1 MKSNLKWRG
10 FMSTTEYYLC
20 MDLYGGNY
28 NLVCSQS
35 DVANILQ
42 LNITLR
48 IYWLFKM
55 KMIIMFPRR
64 QSS

>member
-1 MKSNLKWRG
+1 MKLNLKWRG
-10 FMSTTEYYLC
+10 FMSTTEYCLC

-42 LNITLR
+42 LNIHVACSIKAR
-48 IYWLFKM
+48 YIY
-55 KMIIMFPRR
+55 I
-64 QSS
+64 

>member
-1 MKSNLKWRG
+1 MKLNLKWRG
-10 FMSTTEYYLC
+10 FMSTTEYCLC

-42 LNITLR
+42 LNIHVACSIKAR
-48 IYWLFKM
+48 YMYI
-55 KMIIMFPRR
+55 
-64 QSS
+64 